1 MESEKLGAE
10 VRIYTRSRVA
20 GGGGLVIHSADPG
33 GEVRGTEVAVDT
45 RQREL
50 T

>member
-1 MESEKLGAE
+1 MDDGIGE
-10 VRIYTRSRVA
+10 VRSWGEDLYEVSGR
-20 GGGGLVIHSADPG
+20 GGRGLGADPG

-45 RQREL
+45 RQREV

>member
-20 GGGGLVIHSADPG
+20 GGGGLVTPG
-33 GEVRGTEVAVDT
+33 ARSEARRSPLT
-45 RQREL
+45 RDSER
-50 T
+50 